1 MQEVCISFAI
11 ASEQDPSV
19 AAASR
24 GPPAASAGEPPS
36 WLRGGA
42 AQPPP
47 PPPVAQ
53 AVPVSNGAP
62 LPTRA
67 AAPQPARAA
76 SGKVPQVI
84 LFTRLTNMAL
94 CVLLSATAVVELLTI
109 PYTYTSEVELFDNA
123 SGVASDHLQLFSC
136 ETILH
141 QQHFNSILGYISA
154 VAMLVN
160 AVFNFYVIFKYPEIE
175 EQQHRK

>member
-53 AVPVSNGAP
+53 AVPVSNG
-62 LPTRA
+62 
-67 AAPQPARAA
+67 
-76 SGKVPQVI
+76 GKYSI
-84 LFTRLTNMAL
+84 TY
-94 CVLLSATAVVELLTI
+94 CSHLS
-109 PYTYTSEVELFDNA
+109 
-123 SGVASDHLQLFSC
+123 
-136 ETILH
+136 
-141 QQHFNSILGYISA
+141 
-154 VAMLVN
+154 
-160 AVFNFYVIFKYPEIE
+160 
-175 EQQHRK
+175 